1 MTASTTRRPYAPILC
16 LIRLLTALALVT
28 AVGCT
33 SSSSSDESSAS
44 GKPKHRFSIFSYN
57 TRSNGKQCMAEW
69 SKAPPLPPS
78 LWQRVERRYELPNS
92 TTNVRIITERNWYT
106 KHPLYLD
113 RMSARSSRYLYYV
126 AGQLEARKLPGELAL
141 LPIVESAYNPFA
153 ISTSQASGLWQ
164 FIPSTAKHL
173 KMEMN
178 WWYDSRRDIPASTD
192 SALNYLVFL
201 RDHYDGDWLKAL
213 AAYNAGWGTI
223 DKAVARN
230 KARGLPT
237 DYWNLD
243 VPAETAAYVP
253 KLLALAQI
261 SKSPATYGVNWAY
274 IPDLPYFAEVRFQGQ
289 LDVAFAADLAGVDS
303 DELHMLNPGISRWA
317 TPPGGPYR
325 LLVPI
330 DQANEL
336 QERIA
341 GMNAMQKMPTP
352 SSNYEQTANPRVQ
365 EMEAKSSKISASKAS
380 KPASSRSASSGST
393 RSYTVKKGDTLW
405 SVAKKAGMSADA
417 LRKLNQLDNNE
428 PLKLGQTIALSGSST
443 SSSTA
448 SSNTASSS
456 KTSTSNSKSTTS
468 SPDKR
473 VSQTFTPG
481 IKTSANSTTSSSKKG
496 QTTYKVKSGDTLM
509 AISRKYNLNVNDI
522 ARWNGLNKNNS
533 ALKPGQSLTLH
544 LDAGKH

>member
-1 MTASTTRRPYAPILC
+1 MTASTTRRPYAPLLC
-16 LIRLLTALALVT
+16 LIRLLAALALVT

-44 GKPKHRFSIFSYN
+44 GKPKHRFSLFSYN

-78 LWQRVERRYELPNS
+78 LWQRVEHRYELPNS
-92 TTNVRIITERNWYT
+92 TTNPRIITERNWYT

-192 SALNYLVFL
+192 SALNYLIFL

-223 DKAVARN
+223 DKAVAKN

-352 SSNYEQTANPRVQ
+352 GENYEQTANPRVQ
-365 EMEAKSSKISASKAS
+365 EMEAKSSKISASK
-380 KPASSRSASSGST
+380 SASSKSASSSST

-405 SVAKKAGMSADA
+405 SVAKKAGISADA

-428 PLKLGQTIALSGSST
+428 PLKLGQTLALSGGSASST
-443 SSSTA
+443 KASTA
-448 SSNTASSS
+448 NT
-456 KTSTSNSKSTTS
+456 KTTS
-468 SPDKR
+468 R
-473 VSQTFTPG
+473 VSQTFAPST
-481 IKTSANSTTSSSKKG
+481 KNSANSTTSSSKKG
-496 QTTYKVKSGDTLM
+496 QTTYKVKSGDTLS